1 MPLTVPVGETAPVGA
16 QAMALAGEMA
26 TTPVLDG
33 ATVPVTALETA
44 LARETAPALA
54 QDGAKAQAPAGAP
67 AVAGATAPATA
78 PATVSDEDYDD
89 LLVDDL
95 VLPTINTSDFDL
107 VSFADEGDL
116 YLRRR

>member
-67 AVAGATAPATA
+67 AVAGETATATVTA
-78 PATVSDEDYDD
+78 AIDCYALQGWNRMTYDRIEQLGGEFDY
-89 LLVDDL
+89 
-95 VLPTINTSDFDL
+95 
-107 VSFADEGDL
+107 E
-116 YLRRR
+116 